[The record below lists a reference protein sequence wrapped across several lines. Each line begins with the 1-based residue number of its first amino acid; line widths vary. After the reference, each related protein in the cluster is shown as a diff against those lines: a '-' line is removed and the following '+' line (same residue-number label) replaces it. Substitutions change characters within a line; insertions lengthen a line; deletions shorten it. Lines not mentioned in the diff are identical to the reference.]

1 MGYGEW
7 VGNQSVHFKVV
18 YEDKEGRETG
28 SVAGRDPITL
38 TNVGTSKRRKLTRG
52 TVRVQLRFATLEQAE
67 RARKGVAIVRVG
79 GVYALQVNVP
89 VTKRPSDKVDP
100 PDPPAEVRLDW

>member
-38 TNVGTSKRRKLTRG
+38 TSVGTNKRRKLVRS
-52 TVRVQLRFATLEQAE
+52 TVRVQMRFATLAQAEQA
-67 RARKGVAIVRVG
+67 RKAVEIVKVD

-100 PDPPAEVRLDW
+100 PSPPAEVRLDW

>member
-28 SVAGRDPITL
+28 SVSGRDPISL
-38 TNVGTSKRRKLTRG
+38 TNVGTSKRRRLTRG
-52 TVRVQLRFATLEQAE
+52 TVRVQVRYATLEQAQ
-67 RARKGVAIVRVG
+67 RAKAAAEIVKVDG
-79 GVYALQVNVP
+79 AYAVQLNTP
-89 VTKRPSDKVDP
+89 VTKRPTSKVDP
-100 PDPPAEVRLDW
+100 PSPPAEVRLDW

>member
-7 VGNQSVHFKVV
+7 VGNQSVHFNVK

-28 SVAGRDPITL
+28 SVSGRDPIRL
-38 TNVGTSKRRKLTRG
+38 TDVGTNKRRKLTKG
-52 TVRVQLRFATLEQAE
+52 TVRVQMRFATLEQAE
-67 RARKGVAIVRVG
+67 RARKTVEVVKVD

-89 VTKRPSDKVDP
+89 VTKRPSTKIDP
-100 PDPPAEVRLDW
+100 PNPPAEVRLDW

>member
-7 VGNQSVHFKVV
+7 IANESVHFAVK

-28 SVAGRDPITL
+28 SVHGRDPIRL
-38 TNVGTSKRRKLTRG
+38 ADVGTSKRRKLTKG
-52 TVRVQLRFATLEQAE
+52 TVRVQMRFATLDQAE
-67 RARKGVAIVRVG
+67 RARKGVEIVKVD

-89 VTKRPSDKVDP
+89 ITKRPSSKVDP
-100 PDPPAEVRLDW
+100 PQPPAEVRLDW

>member
-7 VGNQSVHFKVV
+7 IANESVHFAVK

-28 SVAGRDPITL
+28 SVSGRDPIRL
-38 TNVGTSKRRKLTRG
+38 ANVGTNKKRKLTKG
-52 TVRVQLRFATLEQAE
+52 TVRVQMRFATLDQAE
-67 RARKGVAIVRVG
+67 RARKGVEVVKVD
-79 GVYALQVNVP
+79 GVYALQVIVP

-100 PDPPAEVRLDW
+100 PSPPAEVRLDW

>member
-7 VGNQSVHFKVV
+7 VGNQSVHFNVT

-28 SVAGRDPITL
+28 SVSGRDPIRL
-38 TNVGTSKRRKLTRG
+38 TDVGTNKRRKLSRG
-52 TVRVQLRFATLEQAE
+52 TVRVQMRFATLDQAE
-67 RARKGVAIVRVG
+67 RARKAVEIVKVD
-79 GVYALQVNVP
+79 GVYALQVKVP
-89 VTKRPSDKVDP
+89 VTKRPSTKIDP